1 MDSLDSLTSRSVNN
15 RPLIVMSFITL
26 IKYHDLF
33 TKYGFESYFEDYY
46 KVMFASP
53 RDMNEAM
60 TVNMSFDDFM
70 GRHGYDL
77 TPMHKELMKVVTRGV
92 K

>member
-1 MDSLDSLTSRSVNN
+1 
-15 RPLIVMSFITL
+15 MSFITL

-60 TVNMSFDDFM
+60 TVNMRAAAP
-70 GRHGYDL
+70 G
-77 TPMHKELMKVVTRGV
+77 GV
-92 K
+92 APAAGTQA